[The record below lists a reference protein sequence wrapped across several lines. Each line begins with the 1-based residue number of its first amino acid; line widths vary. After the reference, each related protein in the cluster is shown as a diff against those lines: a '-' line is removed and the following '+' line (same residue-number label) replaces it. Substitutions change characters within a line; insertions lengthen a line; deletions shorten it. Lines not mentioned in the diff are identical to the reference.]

1 MSKRPYKPTKLK
13 ILEGRRGH
21 RPLPEN
27 EPMPRPITPEIPD
40 DLDDNAKKVWQRVAP
55 MVERLSLLTEVDG
68 EMFGGLCQI
77 RSRLQ
82 WINNELGNLNNDE
95 KRLAWLQK
103 EQRMYLKLFRDYAKE
118 FGLTPVGR
126 IGLAVNTDTEMSEF
140 EKLLD

>member
-55 MVERLSLLTEVDG
+55 MVGRLGLLTEVDG

-77 RSRLQ
+77 RSRLR
-82 WINNELGNLNNDE
+82 WI
-95 KRLAWLQK
+95 
-103 EQRMYLKLFRDYAKE
+103 
-118 FGLTPVGR
+118 
-126 IGLAVNTDTEMSEF
+126 INTAI
-140 EKLLD
+140 

>member
-1 MSKRPYKPTKLK
+1 M
-13 ILEGRRGH
+13 
-21 RPLPEN
+21 
-27 EPMPRPITPEIPD
+27 
-40 DLDDNAKKVWQRVAP
+40 
-55 MVERLSLLTEVDG
+55 
-68 EMFGGLCQI
+68 
-77 RSRLQ
+77 
-82 WINNELGNLNNDE
+82 LNNDE